1 MFNESLR
8 LKLDS
13 LNQQHTRSGSAGMLP
28 LNHDLDF
35 PGAKDAVIIEAA
47 SDQSS

>member
-13 LNQQHTRSGSAGMLP
+13 LNQYHTRSGSTGLLP
-28 LNHDLDF
+28 LNHDLDY
-35 PGAKDAVIIEAA
+35 PGAKDAIIMEAD
-47 SDQSS
+47 SNQSS